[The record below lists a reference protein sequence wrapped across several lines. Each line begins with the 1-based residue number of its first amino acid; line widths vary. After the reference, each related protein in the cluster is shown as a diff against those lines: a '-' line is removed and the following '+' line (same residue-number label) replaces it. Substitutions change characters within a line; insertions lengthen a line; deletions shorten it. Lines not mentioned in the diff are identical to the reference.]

1 MGNFVV
7 EGDDASY
14 MTCGAGIHNSI
25 THRKGNI
32 EKTNVKASWTAPS
45 GFEGEVTRHTRLLP
59 NNMVIVHLGYIP
71 ILGPQNL

>member
-32 EKTNVKASWTAPS
+32 EKTNVKASWTATS
-45 GFEGEVTRHTRLLP
+45 GFEGEVTRHT
-59 NNMVIVHLGYIP
+59 MA
-71 ILGPQNL
+71 ILTVYLTIWFLSI